1 MAASDPPLNRRARS
15 RGRLPATR
23 NETRTEAFASGWKQD
38 PDAVRQ
44 NILETARRAFV
55 DKGLSGARIDE
66 IAAGTATS
74 KRMIYYYFGDKEG
87 LYRAV
92 LEDAYTRIRRLEQSL
107 ELAALAPIDA
117 LRALTGLTFDY
128 HADNPDFVRLVMV
141 ENIHH
146 ARHLKT
152 SQRIG
157 ALNHT
162 AIDMLRDIYA
172 RGLEDGVFRAG
183 IAPIDLHLTISA
195 LSFYNVSN
203 QSTIKQIFG
212 HDMAQQEARARRR
225 ATVIETVLRYVCV
238 VEADRSEA
246 DG

>member
-1 MAASDPPLNRRARS
+1 MRDDVQA
-15 RGRLPATR
+15 
-23 NETRTEAFASGWKQD
+23 EAVASGWKQD

-55 DKGLSGARIDE
+55 DKGLSGARIDA
-66 IAAGTATS
+66 IAAGIATS

-87 LYRAV
+87 LYQAV

-107 ELAALAPIDA
+107 DLAALAPIDA

-162 AIDMLRDIYA
+162 AIDMLRGIYA

-183 IAPIDLHLTISA
+183 IEPIDLHLTISA

-212 HDMAQQEARARRR
+212 HDMAQQDARGRRR
-225 ATVIETVLRYVCV
+225 ATVIETVLRLVCV

>member
-1 MAASDPPLNRRARS
+1 MAASDPPSKARER
-15 RGRLPATR
+15 RGRPQPAAR
-23 NETRTEAFASGWKQD
+23 DDAEREAGAPGWKQD
-38 PDAVRQ
+38 PDAVRR

-92 LEDAYTRIRRLEQSL
+92 LEDAYMRIRRLEQSL
-107 ELAALAPIDA
+107 DLAALAPIDA
-117 LRALTGLTFDY
+117 LRTLTGLTFDY

-152 SQRIG
+152 SQSIG
-157 ALNHT
+157 ALNHM
-162 AIDMLRDIYA
+162 AIGMLADIYA

-183 IAPIDLHLTISA
+183 IEPIDLHLTISA

-212 HDMAQQEARARRR
+212 HDMAQQDARGRRR
-225 ATVIETVLRYVCV
+225 ATVIETVLRHVCV

-246 DG
+246 NG

>member
-1 MAASDPPLNRRARS
+1 MAASDPPFKRRGHAR
-15 RGRLPATR
+15 GPQPAVR
-23 NETRTEAFASGWKQD
+23 HEAQGEAGASGWKQD
-38 PDAVRQ
+38 PDAVRR

-55 DKGLSGARIDE
+55 DKGLSGARIDA

-107 ELAALAPIDA
+107 DLGALEPMDA

-128 HADNPDFVRLVMV
+128 HADNPDFVRLVMI

-152 SQRIG
+152 SQQIG

-162 AIDMLRDIYA
+162 AIDMLADIYA

-203 QSTIKQIFG
+203 QLPIRQIFG
-212 HDMAQQEARARRR
+212 HDMAQPGVRTRRR
-225 ATVIETVLRYVCV
+225 AMVIETVLRHVRV

-246 DG
+246 NG